1 MILAKL
7 VHGLISIMGIS
18 ISRASM
24 DVIHRSYERMV
35 THILVIVYI
44 MGGKVKIT
52 YEESTRSSI

>member
-35 THILVIVYI
+35 THILVILYI
-44 MGGKVKIT
+44 MGGKVKT
-52 YEESTRSSI
+52 YGESTLNSL